1 MAHKDFYHLIQSI
14 VVDTVNGEVR
24 PMSVQPAV
32 LNDDGTYRL
41 DQQLDVNVEAPERY
55 KSGSKAEVS
64 GHLTL
69 VTTGS
74 VPGTI
79 EADVSGELTVRYKL
93 EPGDTVLVTKRPGQ
107 SRYYLTEKMEVDE

>member
-1 MAHKDFYHLIQSI
+1 MAHRDLYHLIQTI
-14 VVDTVNGEVR
+14 VVDTISGEVR

-32 LNDDGTYRL
+32 LNEDGTYRL

-55 KSGSKAEVS
+55 KSGSRAEVT

-69 VTTGS
+69 ETSGS
-74 VPGTI
+74 VPGTV
-79 EADVSGELTVRYKL
+79 EAEVTGELTIRYIL

-107 SRYYLTEKMEVDE
+107 SRYYLTEKMEVEE